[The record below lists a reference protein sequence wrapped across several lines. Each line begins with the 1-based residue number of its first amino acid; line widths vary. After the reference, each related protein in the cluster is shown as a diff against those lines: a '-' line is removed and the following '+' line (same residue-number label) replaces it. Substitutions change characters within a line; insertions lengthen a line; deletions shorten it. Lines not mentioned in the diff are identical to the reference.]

1 MSHEAI
7 TLLTFHADPFRLRF
21 NITVFLSNLPH
32 GLFISP
38 HGLFI
43 HQKKLTVKVSYT
55 SITAGTLSCCKYL
68 SAAFQAQFCLHH
80 SRHLNSKRMF
90 LECLFIQ
97 VNSCRGFTTVNEQ
110 SHLSSIKDFL
120 KEVVVGVSY

>member
-7 TLLTFHADPFRLRF
+7 TSLTFHADLFRLKF

-80 SRHLNSKRMF
+80 SAFQAFEFKKDVFGMSLH
-90 LECLFIQ
+90 
-97 VNSCRGFTTVNEQ
+97 
-110 SHLSSIKDFL
+110 SSQLMQGIHN
-120 KEVVVGVSY
+120 